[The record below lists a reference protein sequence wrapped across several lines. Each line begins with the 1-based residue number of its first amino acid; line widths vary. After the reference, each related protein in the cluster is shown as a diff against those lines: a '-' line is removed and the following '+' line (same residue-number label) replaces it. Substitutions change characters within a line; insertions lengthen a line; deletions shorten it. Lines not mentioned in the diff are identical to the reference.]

1 MKITEE
7 TIRRGVEGPKVVA
20 TPPTAHINV
29 IKDSP
34 RVCFGCYT
42 LYYIYINAFPL
53 LWAAIYTFFYPG
65 FFLDF

>member
-53 LWAAIYTFFYPG
+53 L
-65 FFLDF
+65 